1 MFVLVHVIIALLSM
15 AHATYLYKKPT
26 RDRLRTSYVLVA
38 MTMTSGFYFA
48 VSAPKHIAEPAP
60 CISWPPTAPPTKKG
74 SPAHR
79 QPACC
84 PVRGFNP
91 IPNIV

>member
-38 MTMTSGFYFA
+38 MTMTSGFYLA
-48 VSAPKHIAEPAP
+48 VSAPKHIAET
-60 CISWPPTAPPTKKG
+60 CIVGLLYLAVVSFGIAGAVHKLAADRATNKE
-74 SPAHR
+74 R
-79 QPACC
+79 
-84 PVRGFNP
+84 
-91 IPNIV
+91 